1 MISLRKMVASLVFAA
16 VCCGFLPGALAQSV
30 SKPGPFEP
38 EIVAYEKK
46 DAASAP
52 TPGGVVFVGSSS
64 FRMWKDLETSFPGV
78 NVINRGFGGSELSDS
93 VKYADRI
100 VIPYNPAMVVIYAG
114 DNDIAAGKS
123 PETVCADFV
132 SLATAIRNALPDAKI
147 AFLSIKPSIAR
158 WALVDKIKDANRQI
172 KAYARKQKGMTFI
185 DIFPQMLNEEG
196 EPRPELYREDGLH
209 PTAECYRL
217 WQKIIAPYLKPYKT
231 KK

>member
-1 MISLRKMVASLVFAA
+1 MITRRKVIASLVYAA
-16 VCCGFLPGALAQSV
+16 VCCGFLPRASAQSA

-46 DAASAP
+46 DAANP
-52 TPGGVVFVGSSS
+52 PLPGGVVFVGSSS

-93 VKYADRI
+93 VKYANRI
-100 VIPYNPAMVVIYAG
+100 VIPYKPALVVIYAG

-132 SLATAIRNALPDAKI
+132 SLAAAIRSVLPDAKI

-158 WALVDKIKDANRQI
+158 WALVDKIKNANGQI
-172 KAYARKQKGMTFI
+172 KAYTRKQKGMRFI

-217 WQKIIAPYLKPYKT
+217 WQKIIAPYLKPYIA